1 MNWCSFWFGLSVPLI
16 IAIGVVAYAIYE
28 DLK

>member
-1 MNWCSFWFGLSVPLI
+1 MSWCSFWFGFTVPII
-16 IAIGVVAYAIYE
+16 IAIGVVIYAIRE